1 MSESLIPLEYLKEY
15 HPVNL
20 ANYDLA
26 RGISDNAACV
36 WLIPYTL
43 RKRDT
48 YHRVRVKHRV
58 CKMAHKFGIKI
69 PTNAEHE
76 YKVDANN
83 VNTFWQDVIQTK
95 MQINGIAFKVLCEG
109 EGSPHGWHKVKRHIV
124 VGVKMDVNR
133 KARRILD
140 GHKTS
145 DPI

>member
-1 MSESLIPLEYLKEY
+1 MVNTIYSEK
-15 HPVNL
+15 
-20 ANYDLA
+20 A
-26 RGISDNAACV
+26 RHISSCPRQAPCLQNG
-36 WLIPYTL
+36 T
-43 RKRDT
+43 
-48 YHRVRVKHRV
+48 
-58 CKMAHKFGIKI
+58 KFGIKI

-109 EGSPHGWHKVKRHIV
+109 EGSSHGWYKVKRHIV